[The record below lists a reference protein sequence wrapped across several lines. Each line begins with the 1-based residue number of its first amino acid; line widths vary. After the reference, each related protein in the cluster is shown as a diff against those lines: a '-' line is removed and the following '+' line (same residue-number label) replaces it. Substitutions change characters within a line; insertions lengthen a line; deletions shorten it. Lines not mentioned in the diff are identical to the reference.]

1 MDDFS
6 REFCNWDK
14 LREQRSKI
22 KTEIE
27 NNIKNLPL
35 EDLDNNTENKNTTEY
50 LKYLEKIR
58 VTINNIYDSKY
69 VDKMLSLINIF
80 EQLCHIE
87 FSLTQIRLHNIYIK
101 NYEE

>member
-35 EDLDNNTENKNTTEY
+35 EDLDNMEDKNINEY
-50 LKYLEKIR
+50 LKYLQKIR

-80 EQLCHIE
+80 EYLSDIE
-87 FSLTQIRLHNIYIK
+87 FLLTQIRLNNIYIEK
-101 NYEE
+101 NEE